1 MHVIVL
7 GAGALGRIYGA
18 RLAAAGVQ
26 VSFVVRPKR
35 LEETYS
41 FVIEQVNGD
50 KRRDVLEHPRRI
62 AEIPKD
68 ATLVLLAVRFDQI
81 DALGREADGPLATA
95 LRNAPAVPFI
105 VLTPALAPQIDKL
118 EKTIGRRVVPAMP
131 GVAGYVD
138 DVDDRGVVRY
148 WSTGLASTLLDD
160 AASGEAHSQTRDAL
174 EVLARRLTNDGLPT
188 RFEKDVAALNA
199 ASTIS
204 LFPLIA
210 AIDAAKGID
219 GVLADKVLL
228 DTALAAAK
236 ECEGLAKKIGKVAP
250 WAQVLSRFV
259 GPYTIKPGVA
269 LARKLAPETVRFVER
284 HFGPK
289 LHEQHLALGDTIS
302 TIGREHGMEMPEL
315 DLLMKLVRGS
325 A

>member
-26 VSFVVRPKR
+26 VSFVVRPSR

-50 KRRDVLEHPRRI
+50 KRRDVVEHPRRI

-68 ATLVLLAVRFDQI
+68 ATLVVIAVRFDQI
-81 DALGREADGPLATA
+81 DALDHEADGSLAAA
-95 LRNAPAVPFI
+95 LQKAPAVPFI
-105 VLTPALAPQIDKL
+105 VLTPALAPQINKL

-131 GVAGYVD
+131 GVAGYID

-160 AASGEAHSQTRDAL
+160 VAAGENHSSSRDAL
-174 EVLARRLTNDGLPT
+174 DVLARRLTNDGLPT

-204 LFPLIA
+204 FFPLIA
-210 AIDAAKGID
+210 AIDAGKGID
-219 GVLADKVLL
+219 GVLADKVLF

-250 WAQVLSRFV
+250 WANVLSRFV

-289 LHEQHLALGDTIS
+289 LHDQHLALGETIL
-302 TIGREHGMEMPEL
+302 TIGREHGTEMPEL
-315 DLLMKLVRGS
+315 DHLMRLVRGS